1 MRLTPTFS
9 DSLIRVRG
17 TVQGVGF
24 RPFVHRIASRLGLQG
39 WVRNDSEGVLIRA
52 AGDTGRIGQLIASLR
67 NEAPAASRVAAIEC
81 AAPGRGEHPAEDHF
95 AIIESAGDDRPASAG
110 VPADLALCPECR
122 RELLDPTDRRH
133 RYPFTNCTQCGPRY
147 SIIERLPYDRPRTTM
162 RVFHMCPDCESEYSA
177 PEDRRFHA
185 EPNGC
190 PSCGPQVAL
199 RDSQGNFI
207 AFGDDAIPAAAAA
220 LRAGRIGAVKGVGG
234 FHLMCDATDAH
245 AVAELRR
252 RKHREEKPLA
262 VMFADLRSLR
272 EHAHVSPGAEA
283 LLNSPEAPVVLV
295 PRRAGSALASS
306 LAPGNPWIGAL
317 LPYAPLHVLLI
328 RDVDRPLVATSA
340 NLSEE
345 PICTDNDEALERL
358 AGIADFH
365 LVHNRDIARP
375 VDDSVVRETLTG
387 HPILL
392 RRARGYAP
400 APLKLP
406 ASLPG
411 VLLCVGGQMKNTIAI
426 ASGDQL
432 VVSPH
437 IGDSGNAATEAV
449 FERTIATLSGLY
461 GAKPSAVAHDKHP
474 DYESTRYASRTGL
487 PMVGVQHHLAH
498 VLACLLENEHPAD
511 GVLGVSWDGTGYG
524 EDGTVWGG
532 EFILL
537 QKQRASRFARLRPFP
552 LPGGDAAARDARR
565 IALSLVSACGGFEA
579 VAARLGV
586 GDSDATV
593 LGEMIA
599 RGVNSPLCSSGGR
612 LFDGVSSLLGLCAR
626 NAFEGQAPLVL
637 EAAAT
642 HAAPSR
648 RALPF
653 DVVPAAEPG
662 AVFDVDWRPAVSEL
676 LGSSRAPDELAAEFH
691 RGLANAIA
699 YVALKAG
706 VGTVALTGGCFQNAL
721 LHELA
726 SGALRRVGL
735 KVLVHRQ
742 LSPNDN
748 SIAAGQALGALWGLT
763 DVVLPQ

>member
-1 MRLTPTFS
+1 MRVTPTFS

-39 WVRNDSEGVLIRA
+39 WVRNDPEGVLIRA

-67 NEAPAASRVAAIEC
+67 NEAPPASRVAAIEC
-81 AAPGRGEHPAEDHF
+81 AAPGRREHPAEAHF
-95 AIIESAGDDRPASAG
+95 AIIESVEPGGPASAAI
-110 VPADLALCPECR
+110 PADLALCPECR

-147 SIIERLPYDRPRTTM
+147 SLIERLPYDRPRTTM
-162 RVFHMCPDCESEYSA
+162 RVFHMCPDCEREYSD
-177 PEDRRFHA
+177 PTDRRFHA
-185 EPNGC
+185 EPNAC

-199 RDSQGNFI
+199 CNGDGNFI
-207 AFGDDAIPAAAAA
+207 AFGDDAIPAAATA

-234 FHLMCDATDAH
+234 FHLMCDATNEV
-245 AVAELRR
+245 AVAGLRR

-272 EHAHVSPGAEA
+272 EHAHVSAGAEA
-283 LLNSPEAPVVLV
+283 LLNSPAAPVVLV
-295 PRRAGSALASS
+295 PRRASSRLAMSI
-306 LAPGNPWIGAL
+306 APGNPWIGAL
-317 LPYAPLHVLLI
+317 LPYSPLHVLLM
-328 RDVDRPLVATSA
+328 RDADRPLVATSA

-358 AGIADFH
+358 SGIADFH

-375 VDDSVVRETLTG
+375 VDDSVVRETAGG

-392 RRARGYAP
+392 RRARGFAP
-400 APLKLP
+400 APLRLP
-406 ASLPG
+406 AKLPG
-411 VLLCVGGQMKNTIAI
+411 VLLCVGGQMKNTVAI
-426 ASGDQL
+426 ASGDQV

-437 IGDSGNAATEAV
+437 IGDSGNAATEEV

-461 GAKPSAVAHDKHP
+461 GAKPALIAHDKHP
-474 DYESTRYASRTGL
+474 DYESTRYAQRTGL
-487 PMVGVQHHLAH
+487 PMIGVQHHLAH

-511 GVLGVSWDGTGYG
+511 GVLGISWDGTGYG

-537 QKQRASRFARLRPFP
+537 QNQQATRFARLRPFR

-565 IALSLVSACGGFEA
+565 VALSLTSGVEGFEA
-579 VAARLGV
+579 VATRLGFS
-586 GDSDATV
+586 DSDAGV
-593 LGEMIA
+593 LRAMLD
-599 RGVNSPLCSSGGR
+599 RGLNSPFCSSGGR
-612 LFDGVSSLLGLCAR
+612 LFDGVSALLGLCAS

-642 HAAPSR
+642 RANPSR

-653 DVVPAAEPG
+653 NVVPADSPG
-662 AVFDVDWRPAVSEL
+662 ATLEVDWRPAVREL
-676 LGSSRAPDELAAEFH
+676 LSAHREPDELAAEFH
-691 RGLANAIA
+691 RGLANAMT
-699 YVALKAG
+699 YVALKSG
-706 VGTVALTGGCFQNAL
+706 VGTVALTGGCFQNAF
-721 LHELA
+721 LHELTVT
-726 SGALRRVGL
+726 SLRRVGL

-763 DVVLPQ
+763 DVRLSS